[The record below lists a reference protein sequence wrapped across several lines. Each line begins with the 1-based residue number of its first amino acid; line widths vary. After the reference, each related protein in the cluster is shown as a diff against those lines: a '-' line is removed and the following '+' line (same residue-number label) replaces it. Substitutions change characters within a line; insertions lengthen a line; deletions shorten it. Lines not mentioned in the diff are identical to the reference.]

1 MGALTSETIVG
12 VVGAG
17 TMGAGIAHVAAAAG
31 HRVIIFDQD
40 KGVAERAIVGIAAR
54 LERSVERGRIDEEL
68 ANQTNRNLTAAVSI
82 NDLSKCRL
90 VIEAIVENLGIKRL
104 VLGEIEKMVSDDAI
118 LATNTSSLSVTAI
131 AAELERPEQCVGM
144 HFFNPA
150 PVMRLVEIVHGAVT
164 DSEVAATVFE
174 TAQAWGKTAVHTK
187 SSPGFIVNRV
197 ARPYYGE
204 ALRLLSEGAADV
216 ATLDAVYTECG
227 AWRMGPFSLL
237 DLIGLDVNL
246 DVSKS
251 VFDATFNDPR
261 FAPSFVQQS
270 LVDAGHLGRKTGR
283 GFYEYGPDTVEP
295 EPATA
300 PDHGLDKEVVVHG
313 DPGPLGALVD
323 RWSMRGISVTHVAGD
338 GLISVGDIQLRLTDG
353 RPATEL
359 VDIGLAPPNTAVI
372 DWVHDWV
379 TTSRVCIAAASTCS
393 RSSLGTLVGALQA
406 AGFRVTVIEDTPGLV
421 VARTLATLA
430 SVAGDTVLHGIASVD
445 AIDTA
450 MRLGTN
456 YPSGPLQWA
465 ARIGFGRVVEVLD
478 HLVAAY
484 GEERYRAS
492 LWLRSASQGE
502 RLTQR
507 FAP

>member
-1 MGALTSETIVG
+1 MGALGLETVIG
-12 VVGAG
+12 VIGAG
-17 TMGAGIAHVAAAAG
+17 TMGAGIAHVAAASG
-31 HRVIIFDQD
+31 HRVVVYDQD
-40 KGVAERAIVGIAAR
+40 DGVAVRAIEGIGVR
-54 LERSVERGRIDEEL
+54 LVRSVERGRIDEESAQATKKNLVAAESLDDL
-68 ANQTNRNLTAAVSI
+68 AP
-82 NDLSKCRL
+82 CGL
-90 VIEAIVENLGIKRL
+90 VIEAIVESLDIKRI
-104 VLGEIEKMVSDDAI
+104 VLGGIEKIVNADAI

-131 AAELERPEQCVGM
+131 AAELERPERCVGM

-164 DSEVAATVFE
+164 DPDVASSVFE
-174 TAQAWGKTAVHTK
+174 TAEAWGKTAVHTQ

-227 AWRMGPFSLL
+227 AWRMGPFTLL

-251 VFDATFNDPR
+251 VYARTFYDPR
-261 FAPSFVQQS
+261 FAPSYVQQS
-270 LVDAGHLGRKTGR
+270 LVDAGHLGRKSGR

-295 EPATA
+295 DPTTA

-313 DPGPLGALVD
+313 DPGAMGALVD

-353 RPATEL
+353 RSATRL
-359 VDIGLAPPNTAVI
+359 VDEGIAPPNTAVM
-372 DWVHDWV
+372 DWVHDWN
-379 TTSRVCIAAASTCS
+379 TTSRACIAAASTCS

-406 AGFRVTVIEDTPGLV
+406 AGFRVTVIEDSPGLV

-465 ARIGFGRVVEVLD
+465 ARVGYGRVVAVLD
-478 HLVAAY
+478 HLVEAY

-492 LWLRSASQGE
+492 LWLQRAAQGE
-502 RLTQR
+502 RLAGKVST
-507 FAP
+507 

>member
-40 KGVAERAIVGIAAR
+40 KGVAERAIAGIAAR

-82 NDLSKCRL
+82 NDLSECRL

-104 VLGEIEKMVSDDAI
+104 VLGEIEKMVSNDAI

-164 DSEVAATVFE
+164 DSEVAATAFE

-204 ALRLLSEGAADV
+204 ALRLLSEGAANV
-216 ATLDAVYTECG
+216 VTLDAVYTECG

-283 GFYEYGPDTVEP
+283 GFYEYGPDAVEP

-323 RWSMRGISVTHVAGD
+323 RWSMRGISITHVAGD

-359 VDIGLAPPNTAVI
+359 VDVGLAPPNTAVI

-421 VARTLATLA
+421 VARTLSTLA

-492 LWLRSASQGE
+492 LWLRRASQGE
-502 RLTQR
+502 RLTRR

>member
-1 MGALTSETIVG
+1 MSAVSLDTIIG

-31 HRVIIFDQD
+31 HRVIVFDQD
-40 KGVAERAIVGIAAR
+40 DGIAEKAIAGIGVR
-54 LERSVERGRIDEEL
+54 LDRSVEKGRIDEDAAL
-68 ANQTNRNLTAAVSI
+68 ATKRNLVAGGSVD
-82 NDLSKCRL
+82 DLAPCGL
-90 VIEAIVENLGIKRL
+90 VIEAIIENLDIKRL
-104 VLGEIEKMVSDDAI
+104 VLGEIEKIVDPDTI

-131 AAELERPEQCVGM
+131 AAELERPEQCIGM

-164 DSEVAATVFE
+164 DPDVASTTFE
-174 TAQAWGKTAVHTK
+174 TAQAWGKTAVHTQ
-187 SSPGFIVNRV
+187 STPGFIVNRV

-227 AWRMGPFSLL
+227 AWRMGPFTLL

-251 VFDATFNDPR
+251 VYARTFNDPR
-261 FAPSFVQQS
+261 FAPSYVQQS

-283 GFYEYGPDTVEP
+283 GFYEYGPDVVEP

-313 DPGPLGALVD
+313 DPGALGALVD

-338 GLISVGDIQLRLTDG
+338 GIISVGDIQLRLTDG
-353 RPATEL
+353 RSATQL
-359 VDIGLAPPNTAVI
+359 VDERIAPPNTAVM
-372 DWVHDWV
+372 DWVHDWN
-379 TTSRVCIAAASTCS
+379 TTSRACIAAASTCS

-421 VARTLATLA
+421 VARTVATLA
-430 SVAGDTVLHGIASVD
+430 SVAGDTVLHGIATVD

-465 ARIGFGRVVEVLD
+465 ERVSYERVVAVLD
-478 HLVAAY
+478 HLAEAY

-492 LWLRSASQGE
+492 LWLRRAVQNE
-502 RLTQR
+502 RLAGKVST
-507 FAP
+507 

>member
-1 MGALTSETIVG
+1 MGALPLETVVG
-12 VVGAG
+12 VIGAG

-31 HRVIIFDQD
+31 HRVVVYDQD
-40 KGVAERAIVGIAAR
+40 DGVAAKAIEGIGVR
-54 LERSVERGRIDEEL
+54 LDRSVERGRIDEESALVTKGNLVAGTSMDDL
-68 ANQTNRNLTAAVSI
+68 AL
-82 NDLSKCRL
+82 CGL
-90 VIEAIVENLGIKRL
+90 VIEAIIEDLDIKRI
-104 VLGEIEKMVSDDAI
+104 VLGGIEEIVSPHAI

-131 AAELERPEQCVGM
+131 AAELQRPERCIGM

-164 DSEVAATVFE
+164 DPDVASSVFE
-174 TAQAWGKTAVHTK
+174 TAEAWGKTAVHTK
-187 SSPGFIVNRV
+187 STPGFIVNRV

-216 ATLDAVYTECG
+216 VTLDAVYTECG
-227 AWRMGPFSLL
+227 AWRMGPFTLL

-251 VFDATFNDPR
+251 VYARTFNDPR
-261 FAPSFVQQS
+261 FAPSYVQQS
-270 LVDAGHLGRKTGR
+270 LVDAGHLGRKSGQ

-295 EPATA
+295 EPTTA

-313 DPGPLGALVD
+313 DPGALGALVD

-353 RPATEL
+353 RSATRL
-359 VDIGLAPPNTAVI
+359 VSEGVAPPNTAVM
-372 DWVHDWV
+372 DWVHDWN
-379 TTSRVCIAAASTCS
+379 TTSRACIAAASTCS

-406 AGFRVTVIEDTPGLV
+406 AGFRVTVIEDSPGLV

-465 ARIGFGRVVEVLD
+465 ARVGYGRVVDVLD
-478 HLVAAY
+478 HLVEAY

-492 LWLRSASQGE
+492 LWLRRAAQGE
-502 RLTQR
+502 RPVGKGST
-507 FAP
+507 